1 MQFWP
6 PYRAALLF
14 LRPDNGAFLSSGD
27 LHGHDFIPA
36 IAGFALVATITPGPN
51 NIMIMA
57 SGLNFGFRQT
67 APFMFGVLLGFLF
80 MILLSGAGLM
90 TLFDIFPALTLV
102 LKTASVIYILF
113 LAWKIATSAV
123 PEADA
128 RVSQPLTFLQG
139 AAFQWVNP
147 KAWAMGFT
155 AISLYAPDHSFM
167 SIALIGV
174 AFTVIGMPAL
184 SLWAVTGIGLRQFL
198 SNTFRLR
205 IFNFIMALL
214 LIAALY
220 PAVFL

>member
-1 MQFWP
+1 MDMT
-6 PYRAALLF
+6 LV
-14 LRPDNGAFLSSGD
+14 
-27 LHGHDFIPA
+27 PA

-102 LKTASVIYILF
+102 LKTASVAYILF

-184 SLWAVTGIGLRQFL
+184 SLWAVTGIGLRRFL